1 MISGSTENSTINN
14 TPKTRIFRKIRIGFN
29 ILIGECI
36 YFLTYFVIKDK
47 YKLALWLDKHF
58 PLD

>member
-1 MISGSTENSTINN
+1 MTGSTENPIIEN
-14 TPKTRIFRKIRIGFN
+14 TPKTGVFRKIRIGFN
-29 ILIGECI
+29 ILIGESI
-36 YFLTYFVIKDK
+36 FFLTYFIVKDK